1 MEVCFDTADITEKVH
16 EDTVPNLAKT
26 AKLYMENGPVCFIY
40 IRR

>member
-1 MEVCFDTADITEKVH
+1 MEVSFDTVDITEKVH

-26 AKLYMENGPVCFIY
+26 AKVEMENVPVCLIY